1 MPALTNTGP
10 APRSPPWGWP
20 GFGILAWIVA
30 CTDPTRPADAAIALR
45 PGLKVLYTSGY
56 TQNAIVHHGRLDP
69 GVQLLSK
76 PYRRRD
82 LALKLRSML
91 SPE

>member
-30 CTDPTRPADAAIALR
+30 CTDPTRPADAAIAL
-45 PGLKVLYTSGY
+45 PGLTV
-56 TQNAIVHHGRLDP
+56 AIVVGHCAMPVPGRVTNPHNPPLESRHYWP
-69 GVQLLSK
+69 RLIMHIG
-76 PYRRRD
+76 
-82 LALKLRSML
+82 
-91 SPE
+91 